1 MIPHLA
7 CPVHE
12 PSQVGDARRQAARMA
27 TGLGFDDLALGRLA
41 LVVTELATNLVR
53 HAKEGLLLIGV
64 YSQAEVPTIEVI
76 CVDRGPGI
84 RDISDSVTDGV
95 STAGTSGTG
104 LGAVKRLSSQFLIF
118 SKADCATVVVARM
131 TADNSSLNSVQH
143 QDLALTYA
151 GICVSAP
158 GETVSGDSWACRR
171 TGANASL
178 VIADG
183 LGHGPEAA
191 EAADAAVSVFMRKS
205 GPGAADVIESCHA
218 ALRATRGAAI
228 AAIDIDVE
236 ARSVS
241 YCGAGNI
248 SARIING
255 AEDRTLMSQHGT
267 VGLQIRKVQTI
278 QYELPPHALFVA
290 HSDGIVTRWVLKDV
304 PELLACDP
312 IILAAYLIRNNL
324 RGRDDAAVVVVQCN

>member
-1 MIPHLA
+1 
-7 CPVHE
+7 
-12 PSQVGDARRQAARMA
+12 MA
-27 TGLGFDDLALGRLA
+27 TVLEFDDLARGRLA
-41 LVVTELATNLVR
+41 LMVTELATNLVR

-64 YSQAEVPTIEVI
+64 YSQGRVATIELI
-76 CVDRGPGI
+76 SVDRGPGI
-84 RDISDSVTDGV
+84 RDVDESLSDGV
-95 STAGTSGTG
+95 STGGTSGTG

-118 SKADCATVVVARM
+118 SKVNFGTVVVARL
-131 TADNSSLNSVQH
+131 TADNSSIKPVQ
-143 QDLALTYA
+143 QQGLALTYA

-158 GETVSGDSWACRR
+158 GEIVSGDSWACRR
-171 TGANASL
+171 TGASASL

-191 EAADAAVSVFMRKS
+191 EAADAAIGVFLGKS
-205 GPGAADVIESCHA
+205 GHGAADVVESCHA
-218 ALRATRGAAI
+218 ALRSTRGAAI

-255 AEDRTLMSQHGT
+255 AKDRSLLSQHGT
-267 VGLQIRKVQTI
+267 VGLQIRKVQTVR
-278 QYELPPHALFVA
+278 YELPPHALLVA
-290 HSDGIVTRWVLKDV
+290 HSDGITTHWDLKDV

-312 IILAAYLIRNNL
+312 IILAAHLVRNSL
-324 RGRDDAAVVVVQCN
+324 RGRDDATVVVVQCN